1 MNFALS
7 AFIFAVSLF
16 FVSENWVAITTRQ
29 RLIMKKDPTW
39 GKYSILVLYPSKTV
53 LLTRPKVSGSSSR
66 FQGGRGNSQVTR
78 QLSFR
83 YSYHNQTDKVDPVP
97 EWVSILYKVHD
108 ISPSLQWYDQ
118 EYGHPGNPNVVKWNG
133 PMKWIRWPGGA
144 LGVVLNIFW
153 NISNVHL

>member
-66 FQGGRGNSQVTR
+66 FQGGRGNRFRTR
-78 QLSFR
+78 QG
-83 YSYHNQTDKVDPVP
+83 QGKDKTGTWQGQDRDK
-97 EWVSILYKVHD
+97 IGTKQGQD
-108 ISPSLQWYDQ
+108 
-118 EYGHPGNPNVVKWNG
+118 
-133 PMKWIRWPGGA
+133 
-144 LGVVLNIFW
+144 
-153 NISNVHL
+153 